1 MKVSANHNSFSDSA
15 SRKIHRR
22 GISGVFRRYKK
33 RVFFKTFISSM
44 VLYLT
49 PLGISDFSNN
59 KVLSTKRNLSW
70 SKTRKILESFL
81 RYVRCIFKSVKDLTR
96 NAIQNIHKHDDKYL
110 LWGSCQFNEDVSHC
124 DTRKFQQMKFS
135 SLRCNI

>member
-1 MKVSANHNSFSDSA
+1 MFFV
-15 SRKIHRR
+15 
-22 GISGVFRRYKK
+22 GTKK
-33 RVFFKTFISSM
+33 GSFKTFISSM

-49 PLGISDFSNN
+49 PLGISGFS
-59 KVLSTKRNLSW
+59 KRNLSW

-110 LWGSCQFNEDVSHC
+110 LWGSCQFNEDVSHF